1 MKKLVENIK
10 SKILNWL
17 FGTDNVLRYTE
28 LLERN
33 IQSGKEYC
41 NLIEDYIKE
50 LEQHKEDLNTMR
62 KLLRVCNNHEIDV
75 DEEIKHIK
83 L

>member
-1 MKKLVENIK
+1 MKKLMEK
-10 SKILNWL
+10 LRSKILNWL
-17 FGTDNVLRYTE
+17 FGTDDIFYYKK
-28 LLERN
+28 LLEMN
-33 IQSGKEYC
+33 IENRGEYC

-50 LEQHKEDLNTMR
+50 LDQHKEDLNTMR
-62 KLLRVCNNHEIDV
+62 KLLRVCDNHEIDV